1 MEKIT
6 NENNHSMTDI
16 QTDGAVQEKVLEILE
31 KITATDEVRKNLDLH
46 LFDEFV
52 LDSLGLVQSVVEL
65 SQAFSIEIAPAE
77 VEREQWSTPRKIMER
92 IEKKI
97 SANA

>member
-1 MEKIT
+1 M
-6 NENNHSMTDI
+6 NDI
-16 QTDGAVQEKVLEILE
+16 QEDGAVQEKILEILE
-31 KITATDEVRKNLDLH
+31 KITATDEVRKNLDLE

-52 LDSLGLVQSVVEL
+52 LDSLGLVQLVVEL

-77 VEREQWSTPRKIMER
+77 VEREEWSTPRKIIKN

-97 SANA
+97 SFRA

>member
-1 MEKIT
+1 
-6 NENNHSMTDI
+6 MTDI
-16 QTDGAVQEKVLEILE
+16 QTNAAIQEKILEILE
-31 KITATDEVRKNLDLH
+31 KITATDEVKKNLDLH

-52 LDSLGLVQSVVEL
+52 LDSLGLVQLVVEL

-77 VEREQWSTPRKIMER
+77 VQREEWSTPRKIMEN

-97 SANA
+97 PAHA

>member
-1 MEKIT
+1 MSDSIEQSAI
-6 NENNHSMTDI
+6 S
-16 QTDGAVQEKVLEILE
+16 GKVLDLLE

-52 LDSLGLVQSVVEL
+52 LDSLGLVQLVVEL
-65 SQAFSIEIAPAE
+65 SQAFSVEIAPAE
-77 VEREQWSTPRKIMER
+77 IERDEWSTPRKIVGN

-97 SANA
+97 SVRA